1 MKTLHFLTML
11 VIISVATSVLTY
23 WGSTFQSKENLSN
36 YNKTQTILNEYENSF
51 GNITVGY
58 TPPSFSLVGKI
69 YVVEGI
75 GLNTDT
81 QANSSYTLKTNHEYL
96 IEAQF
101 ARMTGIKPSLTY
113 SVCRLQVSNS
123 TGYLVESGWG
133 DMIMIPKHD
142 LSNCALEWIP
152 TKPGNY
158 TAQAYANF
166 DEIGTGT
173 RVQNPPEV
181 HLYVSS
187 SR

>member
-1 MKTLHFLTML
+1 MKALHLL
-11 VIISVATSVLTY
+11 IIIVVISVAASVLIY
-23 WGSTFQSKENLSN
+23 WDSTFQPKENLSN
-36 YNKTQTILNEYENSF
+36 DDKTQTILNEYENSF

-75 GLNTDT
+75 GLTTNT
-81 QANSSYTLKTNHEYL
+81 QANSSYTIKTNHEYM

-101 ARMTGIKPSLTY
+101 TRLASIKPSLTY
-113 SVCRLQVSNS
+113 SVCHLQVSNS

-158 TAQAYANF
+158 TAQAYASF
-166 DEIGTGT
+166 DEIGTGS

-181 HLYVSS
+181 HLYVSP
-187 SR
+187 

>member
-1 MKTLHFLTML
+1 MKMKTLHLLTII
-11 VIISVATSVLTY
+11 VIISVAASVLAY
-23 WGSTFQSKENLSN
+23 RGSTFQSKENSSN
-36 YNKTQTILNEYENSF
+36 ENKIQTILNEYENSF

-75 GLNTDT
+75 GLTTDT
-81 QANSSYTLKTNHEYL
+81 QANSSYVLKTNHEYL

-101 ARMTGIKPSLTY
+101 TRMAIIKPSLTY
-113 SVCRLQVSNS
+113 SVCHIQISNS

-142 LSNCALEWIP
+142 SSNCALEWIP

-158 TAQAYANF
+158 TAQAYASF
-166 DEIGTGT
+166 DEIGTGS

-181 HLYVSS
+181 RLYVSP
-187 SR
+187 